1 MLTSGNAPSLCPDFA
16 CEHSGCRGGQGRT
29 ANEIVADSVV
39 FFDVLAGV
47 TLLLLACLVMGMVRG
62 CA

>member
-1 MLTSGNAPSLCPDFA
+1 MDATATSLCPDFA
-16 CEHSGCRGGQGRT
+16 AEHCGCRGGQGRT
-29 ANEIVADSVV
+29 ASQIVADSVV

-47 TLLLLACLVMGMVRG
+47 TLLLLVCLAMGMVRG